1 MQITPERL
9 YAFLLCFLFISK
21 FIKNQL
27 LIPIYKDTIFFIYIF
42 VKKIFFQSLFF
53 RFLRQAQTPRENTKA
68 MMFGENYLKEIFG
81 IAAIN
86 SLV

>member
-1 MQITPERL
+1 MHPIFINTIESNYTFLRITNAYSQRRRIANLPEH
-9 YAFLLCFLFISK
+9 
-21 FIKNQL
+21 
-27 LIPIYKDTIFFIYIF
+27 
-42 VKKIFFQSLFF
+42 VF